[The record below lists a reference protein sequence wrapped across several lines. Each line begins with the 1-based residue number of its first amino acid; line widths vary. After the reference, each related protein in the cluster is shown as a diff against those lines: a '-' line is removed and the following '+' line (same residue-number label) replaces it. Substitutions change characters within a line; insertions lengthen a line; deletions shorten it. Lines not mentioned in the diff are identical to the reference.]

1 MSENYVEPWLGGP
14 IEGVGPEVMPLF
26 FSFAQVRDDLR
37 KHTAGLSDEQV
48 WRSVGASAPLGF
60 HIRHIGGSID
70 RLITYLEGGQLT
82 ANQLSSLKSEG
93 EPGASLTDLIDQLHQ
108 VLGEAERRLQ
118 ALDTSRLQD
127 LRYIGRKR
135 LAVTVLGLL
144 VHIAEHTQRH
154 LGQAI
159 TTAKLVRNL
168 DQATTASSASS

>member
-48 WRSVGASAPLGF
+48 WRRVGASAPLGF
-60 HIRHIGGSID
+60 HIRHIGGSVD
-70 RLITYLEGGQLT
+70 RLITYLEGGQLS
-82 ANQLSSLKSEG
+82 ADQLSALKSEAT
-93 EPGASLTDLIDQLHQ
+93 PGASMGELVAQLEEA
-108 VLGEAERRLQ
+108 LRAAERRLQ

-159 TTAKLVRNL
+159 TTAQLVRNQ